1 MWSPPSLPL
10 LIFFR
15 VLQGAGGGGQHR
27 PEKKFPAD
35 AFSHKQR
42 GQAFALYGVAVVMA
56 PAIGPLLGGWITDN
70 FTWRW
75 IFLIN
80 VPVTLLSLYLVNRL
94 IEDPPNLKREVAKAK
109 VSGATPDLLGFGLL
123 ASGFGSLEFVLDK
136 GQEDDWFGSHII
148 LFFIILCVASL
159 VTLLVWELYQLKINK
174 RPIIN
179 LTLFKRKTF
188 TIPFVFMFVLGFM
201 F

>member
-1 MWSPPSLPL
+1 M
-10 LIFFR
+10 
-15 VLQGAGGGGQHR
+15 
-27 PEKKFPAD
+27 
-35 AFSHKQR
+35 
-42 GQAFALYGVAVVMA
+42 
-56 PAIGPLLGGWITDN
+56 
-70 FTWRW
+70 
-75 IFLIN
+75 
-80 VPVTLLSLYLVNRL
+80 
-94 IEDPPNLKREVAKAK
+94 
-109 VSGATPDLLGFGLL
+109 LGFGLL

-201 F
+201 FYSTLSSSLNTFRRYWDTLLFWQEKSSLRWLRTLANHATRWILITKVDARWLLCFGVFTLSTCWS